1 MLSLI
6 EVKCPHCGA
15 EGQIMAPPP
24 GAVIIGP
31 CPACKGMVV
40 VFCGSVLALDKEII
54 RNGGP
59 EERREH
65 LLEVLG
71 GFVEDRVDRLMEAA
85 EAAPGDP
92 LLDEATDAE
101 EESEEQDGVVPYSGK
116 APESISDAE
125 LDSFRNVD
133 LKLLDSKA
141 YFKAVFG

>member
-40 VFCGSVLALDKEII
+40 VFCGSVLALKKEII

-59 EERREH
+59 EELREH

-71 GFVEDRVDRLMEAA
+71 NFVEGRVDQLMEAA
-85 EAAPGDP
+85 ASGDPFSDEAANI
-92 LLDEATDAE
+92 E
-101 EESEEQDGVVPYSGK
+101 EVSEKQDGVVPLSAK
-116 APESISDAE
+116 VPESISDAE